1 MCNKKKYLCCTCGK
15 EIFKLESQVY
25 GRVYCSKSCY
35 YKSKVGNVPHN
46 KGKKVLVKKVCP
58 ECGKEFEGT
67 PSQMAK
73 KTFCDYACSLT
84 HKRNKFSMSEKILQ
98 RIKKIGGCDCWFWTG
113 ALRGGYGR
121 MTDPD
126 GKLVSAH
133 RLSYEC
139 FVGKIPD
146 GLVLDH
152 LCRNRNCVNPSHLE
166 PVTTAE
172 NIRRGE
178 TGKGPR
184 SAEHRRAISLG
195 GKRRFSDPAALAA
208 QREILKRASMS
219 PLRIENIRRAAKR
232 KKCEVDD
239 ASC

>member
-1 MCNKKKYLCCTCGK
+1 MCNKKKYSCDICGK
-15 EIFKLESQVY
+15 DVLQWESQVY
-25 GRVYCSKSCY
+25 DHVYCSRECY
-35 YKSKVGNVPHN
+35 YKSKIGSIPHN
-46 KGKKVLVKKVCP
+46 KGKKVLVKKICP

-98 RIKKIGGCDCWFWTG
+98 RIKKISGCDCWFWTG

-121 MTDPD
+121 MTDTD

-139 FVGKIPD
+139 FVGEIPD

-178 TGKGPR
+178 AGKGPR

-208 QREILKRASMS
+208 QREILKKASMS
-219 PLRIENIRRAAKR
+219 PLRIENLRRAAKR